1 MIEFIETDE
10 RVTTGSAEI
19 DAILGGGF
27 PVNSIN
33 IIMGQPGSGKTVFA
47 EQMAFHNADDARPIL
62 YLTTFSEPVAKVLK
76 YLQRF
81 TFYDE
86 ASVGTAVIYDDVGAR
101 LAHEGIEALV
111 DVVSDAIH
119 AFSPKIIIID
129 SYKALHDISPSVA
142 EMRRMLYEL
151 TGLLTAYATTV
162 FLVGEYS
169 DEDAKALPEFAV
181 ADGIIQLLR
190 SEKST
195 RDERFLRVVKLRGSG
210 YFEGMHSFRITRDGL
225 DVFPRLVTPE
235 VPEGYEM
242 DMERIPSGIVGLDA
256 LIGGGLLRGR
266 TTLLA
271 GPSGAGKTTMA
282 LRFAL
287 QALEDGEAALY
298 VNFQENPTQ
307 LATTLRAMGVDPAQA
322 ASRGFKLMYA
332 SPVELQIDSLIV
344 TLFRRVREEHVKRI
358 VIDAVGDLMSAA
370 SDQDRLHDFLYALV
384 QHFAISGVT
393 SLLNFETTH
402 GTDGSIGAAGGR
414 FSYMSD
420 NIVLLAMEMDEMMT
434 RTVRIVKS
442 RGTAQDLA
450 THRFTIGAEGA
461 TVV

>member
-1 MIEFIETDE
+1 MIEFVEADE

-47 EQMAFHNADDARPIL
+47 EHLAFHNADDARPIL

-81 TFYDE
+81 TFFNE
-86 ASVGTAVIYDDVGAR
+86 AHVGTAVMYDDVGAR
-101 LAHEGIEALV
+101 LALDGIEALV
-111 DVVSDAIH
+111 GVVSDAIH

-142 EMRRMLYEL
+142 AMRRMLYEL
-151 TGLLTAYATTV
+151 SGLLTAYATTV
-162 FLVGEYS
+162 FFVGEYS
-169 DEDAKALPEFAV
+169 DEDAKTLPEFAV

-190 SEKST
+190 SAASS
-195 RDERFLRVVKLRGSG
+195 RDERFLRVVKLRGSA
-210 YFEGMHSFRITRDGL
+210 YFEGLHSFRITRDGL

-242 DMERIPSGIVGLDA
+242 DMERIPSGIVGLDP

-287 QALEDGEAALY
+287 QALEDGETALY

-307 LATTLRAMGVDPAQA
+307 LSSTLRAMGVDPAEA
-322 ASRGFKLMYA
+322 ALRGLKLMYA

-344 TLFRRVREEHVKRI
+344 TLFRRVREEQIRRI

-393 SLLNFETTH
+393 SFLNFETL
-402 GTDGSIGAAGGR
+402 GGIDGSIGAVGGR

-420 NIVLLAMEMDEMMT
+420 NIVLLAMEMNETMT

-442 RGTAQDLA
+442 RGTAQDLT
-450 THRFTIGAEGA
+450 THRFSIGAQGA
-461 TVV
+461 TIA